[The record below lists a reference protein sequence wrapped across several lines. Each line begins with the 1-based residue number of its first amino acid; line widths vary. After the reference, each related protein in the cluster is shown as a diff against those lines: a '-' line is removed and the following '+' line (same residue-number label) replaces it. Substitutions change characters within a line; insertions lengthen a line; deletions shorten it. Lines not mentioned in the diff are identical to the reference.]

1 MNKRLPVTV
10 ISGFL
15 GAGKTTLL
23 NRILRNRDN
32 LRVAV
37 IVNDMSEVNIDGL
50 EVQREISLSHTDEK
64 LVEMTNGCICCTLRE
79 DLLVE
84 IGKLAGEGRF
94 DYLIVESTGI
104 SEPLPVAETFTFLTA
119 EMKSLSDVATLDT
132 MVTVVDGVN
141 FLRDYASSKTFNA
154 AETDKEGGSEKRI
167 GDLLVEQVEFSDVLL
182 VSKTDLISGKA
193 KDELIAVLRGLNS
206 TAEIIPC
213 AMGEVGLDKVLR
225 TGLFSLE
232 KAARSPTWLKHLHG
246 EHVPETEAFGI
257 SSAVYARR
265 EPFHPVRFKDLI
277 SRPWTN
283 GRLLRCKGYFWL
295 ASRYLE
301 IGLLAQ
307 AGGLISS
314 DFTGRWW
321 QFVPRDQWPRDRT
334 RHDAIMEKWDDRLGD
349 CRQEIIF
356 IGQNIKFELL
366 FRELD
371 KCLLTIDEIED
382 GPDAWVKYEDCL
394 SKPR

>member
-23 NRILRNRDN
+23 NRTLRNRDK

-37 IVNDMSEVNIDGL
+37 IVNDMSEVNIDGS
-50 EVQREISLSHTDEK
+50 EVQREITLSRADEK

-79 DLLVE
+79 DLLHE

-141 FLRDYASSKTFNA
+141 FLHDYASSGTFEA
-154 AETDKEGGSEKRI
+154 AQPDKDGRIEKRI
-167 GDLLVEQVEFSDVLL
+167 GDLLVEQVEFSNVIL
-182 VSKTDLISGKA
+182 VSKTDLISDEA
-193 KDELIAVLRGLNS
+193 KDEVIAVLRKLNGM
-206 TAEIIPC
+206 AEIIPC
-213 AMGEVGLDKVLR
+213 AMGEVGLEKVLN

-232 KAARSPTWLKHLHG
+232 KAARSPTWLKHLNG
-246 EHVPETEAFGI
+246 EHVPETEEYGI
-257 SSAVYARR
+257 SSAVYLRR
-265 EPFHPVRFKDLI
+265 APFHPSRFNDFI
-277 SRPWTN
+277 SRQWTN
-283 GRLLRCKGYFWL
+283 GRLLRCKGYFWM

-301 IGLLAQ
+301 TGFLAQ
-307 AGGLISS
+307 AGGPINY
-314 DFTGRWW
+314 DFTGHWW
-321 QFVPRDQWPRDRT
+321 QFVPRDQWPKDRA
-334 RHDAIMEKWDDRLGD
+334 RLDAILGKWDDALGD
-349 CRQEIIF
+349 CRQEIVF
-356 IGQNIKFELL
+356 IGQKIDFELL
-366 FRELD
+366 FEELD
-371 KCLLTIDEIED
+371 ECLLTIDEIED
-382 GPDAWVKYEDCL
+382 GPDAWERY
-394 SKPR
+394 